1 MADKF
6 DYFGYKYEIVDDD
19 KKEVALIGA
28 GNAPERCVVP
38 KKVEYNGSVYT
49 VVEIK
54 GSPFPNKY
62 DNIDIEIGKKVITM
76 KQSKQ

>member
-54 GSPFPNKY
+54 GSP
-62 DNIDIEIGKKVITM
+62 
-76 KQSKQ
+76 